1 MKLTALTRQFRHE
14 LRRFLDRWTRRPVAD
29 PLAHQVRAVAKLRRQ
44 HKPSAAALRELKAAR
59 HERLRR
65 VYG

>member
-1 MKLTALTRQFRHE
+1 MTLASLTRAFRAGVY
-14 LRRFLDRWTRRPVAD
+14 RFLRKWTRRPVAD
-29 PLAHQVRAVAKLRRQ
+29 PLAPQVRAVAKLRHQ